1 MSDEELNPVD
11 SLAEEFSQRLKAGES
26 PTIEEYVA
34 KYPQHADVIR
44 AMFPSIKM
52 MERVS
57 KQERTEQD
65 FDRRTR
71 KLTDQKKLGDF
82 AIRRELGRGGMG
94 IVYEAVQQSL
104 RRRVALKI
112 LAPHI
117 ADSETQLK
125 RFHREAK
132 AAARLHHTNIVPVYG
147 IGQADGLHFIAM
159 QFIEGITLQ
168 EKLAAS
174 TQLQTLGSE
183 NIDRPA
189 SSATAVTKISN
200 EDSVIS
206 SITEDFEKP
215 EGASSNP
222 AQPGSPQSFR
232 EVARIVRDISDA
244 LNYAHE
250 HGIQHRDIKPGNLL
264 LDASGTVWVTDFGLA
279 KHESDE
285 DATKTG
291 DIVGTVRYMAP
302 EQFAGTE
309 DSRSDIY
316 SLGMTLY
323 ELLTHEPAYK
333 SANAVK
339 LMQQKA
345 NEPPRSPRAIVKN
358 LPADLETITLK
369 ACAIDP
375 KDRYQTARDLETDLA
390 LFLEDRPILSRRVTP
405 VERLWRWARRNKAIA
420 TLSTATLALLI
431 TTATVFAIGNYRT
444 GKALEKVGKQKQL
457 VDAQKKVAEKERAD
471 ARAAEQR
478 AQNTLSLAIE
488 AFDQIMINI
497 SSRGSSQAVAI
508 EIEGEEFAPAASV
521 VTSAD
526 AELLETLL
534 DFFERFSAENSFDL
548 SHKTAEAYARVGSIQ
563 LRLGRLEDAETAY
576 KNSLKTYT
584 ALAGSSGSYN
594 IERARVHRDMM
605 NLSAQAGDPRSLR
618 DHYFE
623 SKKRLSNSDAP
634 DARFEMAL
642 TMNELTLRVSETRSV
657 REIIAPSRGNG
668 GGGGGRFGPGRG
680 RSGRGRGFDPRREE
694 RRSSVP
700 PSNSADAGKAWK
712 RMGGEINTTAKEA
725 VAILTQLVS
734 EEESNRDYR
743 LALAR
748 AQRNVGETSRDHNER
763 VAALQAAI
771 KELKWLTDNSPN
783 SPVYQFEYASTLCHR
798 ALRGHRMLSEMRRRL
813 ATTIARKLV
822 NDYPEVPEY
831 KVLLAKAIT
840 QSFGRREDNNTEGWR
855 ETVQIYRGLHQEYPT
870 SFVYA
875 LTLASH
881 LRKLSNLVRTEDS
894 GEARK
899 LVQEAIRVLQ
909 KAKTA
914 ASGPEQR
921 RIVDL
926 LLGPLRRQLDKP
938 TE

>member
-1 MSDEELNPVD
+1 MSDEQLNPVD
-11 SLAEEFSQRLKAGES
+11 ALAEEFSQRLKAGEN
-26 PTIEEYVA
+26 PTIEEYVEQS
-34 KYPQHADVIR
+34 PEHADVIR
-44 AMFPSIKM
+44 AMFPSIQM

-159 QFIEGITLQ
+159 QFIEGVTLQ
-168 EKLAAS
+168 EKLAES
-174 TQLQTLGSE
+174 TQARTLNSGHSE
-183 NIDRPA
+183 VPS
-189 SSATAVTKISN
+189 SSATAVTQISA
-200 EDSVIS
+200 EASSVS
-206 SITEDFEKP
+206 SITEDFERP
-215 EGASSNP
+215 AALDNAPTQRGSSQAFNE
-222 AQPGSPQSFR
+222 A
-232 EVARIVRDISDA
+232 ARIVRDTADA
-244 LNYAHE
+244 LQYAHE

-264 LDASGTVWVTDFGLA
+264 LDGSGTVWVTDFGLA

-285 DATKTG
+285 AATKTG

-309 DSRSDIY
+309 DARSDIY
-316 SLGMTLY
+316 SLGLTLY

-333 SANAVK
+333 STSAVR

-369 ACAIDP
+369 ACAIEP
-375 KDRYQTARDLETDLA
+375 KDRYQSARELETDLA

-420 TLSTATLALLI
+420 TLSTATLLLLM

-444 GKALEKVGKQKQL
+444 GKALKKADKQKEL
-457 VDAQKKVAEKERAD
+457 AVAQRKVADRERAD

-478 AQNTLSLAIE
+478 AQNTLNLAIE
-488 AFDQIMINI
+488 AFDQIMVNI

-521 VTSAD
+521 VTTAD

-534 DFFERFSAENSFDL
+534 SFFERFSAENSFDL
-548 SHKTAEAYARVGSIQ
+548 SHKTAEAYARVGAIQ
-563 LRLGRLEDAETAY
+563 LRLGRLTDAEVAYDKSLRTYAALTA
-576 KNSLKTYT
+576 STD
-584 ALAGSSGSYN
+584 SYS
-594 IERARVHRDMM
+594 IQRARVHREMM
-605 NLSAQAGDPRSLR
+605 NLCAKGGDPRGVR
-618 DHYFE
+618 DHYVE
-623 SKKRLSNSDAP
+623 SKSLLQQSTDSTT
-634 DARFEMAL
+634 RFELAL
-642 TMNELTLRVSETRSV
+642 TMNELTKRISETRSV
-657 REIIAPSRGNG
+657 REIVAPSRGVG
-668 GGGGGRFGPGRG
+668 GRPGGGRGPRPF
-680 RSGRGRGFDPRREE
+680 RSRGFGMRRDE
-694 RRSSVP
+694 RRP
-700 PSNSADAGKAWK
+700 PYQRLPRAEDDGPAWK
-712 RMGGEINTTAKEA
+712 GMGGEAHNASKQA
-725 VAILTQLVS
+725 VEILKQLVA
-734 EEESNRDYR
+734 EEESNREYR

-748 AQRNVGETSRDHNER
+748 AHRNVADSSREHEER
-763 VAALQAAI
+763 LEAVTAAI
-771 KELKWLTDNSPN
+771 TELKWLTENSPN

-798 ALRGHRMLSEMRRRL
+798 IIRGQRVFSGARRHL
-813 ATTIARKLV
+813 ATRIARRLV

-831 KVLLAKAIT
+831 KVLLAKSIS
-840 QSFGRREDNNTEGWR
+840 QGFGRRDEPTADAWQ
-855 ETVQIYRGLHQEYPT
+855 ETVQIYRGLREDYPT

-881 LRKLSNLVRTEDS
+881 LRTLSSVVRADS
-894 GEARK
+894 PSDARK
-899 LVQEAIRVLQ
+899 LLEEAAAVLGE
-909 KAKTA
+909 AGEA
-914 ASGPEQR
+914 SSGPEQR
-921 RIVDL
+921 RIADL
-926 LLGPLRRQLDKP
+926 LLGQLRGLLSKSD
-938 TE
+938 E